1 MWLIRLPY
9 IYLIAQVYLAL
20 VVAIE
25 QQSCE
30 ETSGPCSCQL
40 ENTGK
45 IISLKQIDFFDKVR
59 QVILHCDC

>member
-25 QQSCE
+25 QQSCK
-30 ETSGPCSCQL
+30 ETSGACSCRL